1 MPKRI
6 VLLIILLGVLLVSSC
21 SKAPDLGVA
30 NSFADTLQWTDFVWH
45 SAALGDETFEKAA
58 ILLPL
63 NMNGL
68 SSGKLW
74 MQLDTGKYGTVFYER
89 PFLALP
95 KRSYSVL
102 ERLSFKPSVVSVDAQ
117 LGSLQVN
124 NLQATIMRGFG
135 SPVESL
141 EQDVSF
147 GTVGLDLFMGQ
158 VLVLDFPSSR
168 LAVAPSIEHIP
179 VELTAKA
186 KYQDVYISGGKLVV
200 PVAGQEQLS
209 LFFDTGSSIHTMMF
223 EPLVWERLT
232 NRDMSDPTLQ
242 SLAGS
247 SWGQETKA
255 VFAEAIGSYQIA
267 GEWFHS
273 PLISATDSSAEHLQ
287 FSKSYGVAG
296 LIGNA
301 LFYDEYVVILD
312 LKAMRF
318 GLVHKGK

>member
-6 VLLIILLGVLLVSSC
+6 VLLITLLGVLLVSSC
-21 SKAPDLGVA
+21 AKAPDLGVA
-30 NSFADTLQWTDFVWH
+30 NLFADTLQWTDFVWH
-45 SAALGDETFEKAA
+45 RATLGEETYEKAA

-63 NMNGL
+63 NIDGL
-68 SSGKLW
+68 NSGKLW
-74 MQLDTGKYGTVFYER
+74 MQLDTGKYDTVFYEM

-95 KRSYSVL
+95 KPNYRVL
-102 ERLSFKPSVVSVDAQ
+102 ERLSSKPSVVSVNAQ

-135 SPVESL
+135 SPAESL

-147 GTVGLDLFMGQ
+147 GTIGLDLFMGQ

-168 LAVAPSIEHIP
+168 MAVAPSIEHLP
-179 VELTAKA
+179 AELTAKA
-186 KYQDVYISGGKLVV
+186 KYQDVDKSGGKLIV
-200 PVAGQEQLS
+200 PVTGQEQLS
-209 LFFDTGSSIHTMMF
+209 LFFDTGSSIHTMML

-232 NRDMSDPTLQ
+232 NRHISDPTLQ
-242 SLAGS
+242 SLTGS

-255 VFAEAIGSYQIA
+255 VLAEAVGSYQIA

-273 PLISATDSSAEHLQ
+273 PLISATDSTAEHLQ

-301 LFYDEYVVILD
+301 LFYDEWVIILD
-312 LKAMRF
+312 LKNMRF
-318 GLVHKGK
+318 GLVHRGK